1 MTRNKSRG
9 EYFWCVLTFRIKY
22 LKLDDKCQWRVSSC
36 LNPNTISPKL
46 DRTRKR
52 FKFKFEF
59 AKFQKQFVSL
69 NTWVIAKLELWFFY
83 LPFLPPHPH
92 KKLPVTIYFTFCT
105 NWFVGAC
112 KRHFDG
118 GNRSIPSS
126 PVLFLLQILASLSL
140 TKLGFNR

>member
-36 LNPNTISPKL
+36 LSPNTISPKL

-69 NTWVIAKLELWFFY
+69 NTWVIAKLELWFFIY
-83 LPFLPPHPH
+83 LSCLPSPTKNYPSPYILHTALIGLLEH
-92 KKLPVTIYFTFCT
+92 ANVT
-105 NWFVGAC
+105 
-112 KRHFDG
+112 
-118 GNRSIPSS
+118 
-126 PVLFLLQILASLSL
+126 L
-140 TKLGFNR
+140 TKAIDRFLVHLSCFFYKYWHRFLWQN